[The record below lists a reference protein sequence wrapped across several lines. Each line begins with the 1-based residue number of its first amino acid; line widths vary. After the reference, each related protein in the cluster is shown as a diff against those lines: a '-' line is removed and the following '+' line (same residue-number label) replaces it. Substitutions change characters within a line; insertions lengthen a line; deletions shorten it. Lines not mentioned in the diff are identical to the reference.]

1 MTRGSAVR
9 ERSIA
14 LALGVCFVL
23 VTPCSAADDQ
33 EALDRLFFTPE
44 RRQQLDRQREM
55 KTLDSQQVAADP
67 VLTVDGIVTRSS
79 GKRTA
84 WINGSPQHEA
94 DTGTGVVVRMQREH
108 PGKVMVHTNSVPAAK
123 ARVGETVN
131 SSTGQT
137 QDLLNGGTLSVH
149 GRPTGAK

>member
-1 MTRGSAVR
+1 MTRGSAAR
-9 ERSIA
+9 KRSIA
-14 LALGVCFVL
+14 LALGACCLL
-23 VTPCSAADDQ
+23 VSPCSAADDQ

-94 DTGTGVVVRMQREH
+94 DTRSGVIVRTAPGH
-108 PGKVMVHTNSVPAAK
+108 PGKVVVRTDSAPVAR

-131 SSTGQT
+131 SSTGQA

-149 GRPTGAK
+149 GRPTVAK

>member
-1 MTRGSAVR
+1 MN
-9 ERSIA
+9 
-14 LALGVCFVL
+14 
-23 VTPCSAADDQ
+23 
-33 EALDRLFFTPE
+33 
-44 RRQQLDRQREM
+44 
-55 KTLDSQQVAADP
+55 TLDSQQVPADP

-108 PGKVMVHTNSVPAAK
+108 PGKVMVHTNSAPVAK

-149 GRPTGAK
+149 ARQTGAK

>member
-1 MTRGSAVR
+1 MTRGSDAT
-9 ERSIA
+9 EAIIA
-14 LALGVCFVL
+14 LALGACCLL

-33 EALDRLFFTPE
+33 NPLDRLFFTPE

-55 KTLDSQQVAADP
+55 NTLDSQQAPADP
-67 VLTVDGIVTRSS
+67 MVTVDGIVTRSS

-94 DTGTGVVVRMQREH
+94 DTRSGVIVRTTRGH
-108 PGKVMVHTNSVPAAK
+108 PGKVVVRTDSSPAAK

-131 SSTGQT
+131 SSTGQA
-137 QDLLNGGTLSVH
+137 QDLLNGGTVSVH
-149 GRPTGAK
+149 GKPTVAK

>member
-23 VTPCSAADDQ
+23 ATPCSAAGDQ

-55 KTLDSQQVAADP
+55 NTLDSQQVPAEP
-67 VLTVDGIVTRSS
+67 MITVDGIVTRSS
-79 GKRTA
+79 GRRTA

-94 DTGTGVVVRMQREH
+94 DTGSRVIVRTARGH
-108 PGKVMVHTNSVPAAK
+108 PGKVVVHTDSAPAAK

-131 SSTGQT
+131 SSTGQA

-149 GRPTGAK
+149 RRPAVAK